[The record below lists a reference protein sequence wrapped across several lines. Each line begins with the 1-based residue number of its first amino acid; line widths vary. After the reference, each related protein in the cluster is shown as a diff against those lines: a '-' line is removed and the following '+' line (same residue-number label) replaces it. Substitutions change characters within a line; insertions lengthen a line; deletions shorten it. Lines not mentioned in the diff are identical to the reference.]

1 MQVEP
6 VARHGHNSP
15 GMQSRGRVSAAHP
28 VRIGVPK
35 PEEFA
40 LRRIHLLTTFALI
53 ALAFPAAAQT
63 ESAPQDSDP
72 AEAATNIAR
81 TEAPSA
87 ELTLEEMVI
96 QGGPILWIIVGL
108 SVLTLMLVLY
118 FFLTVTPRRE
128 VPVKFVRRAH
138 AQLVDDD
145 IKGAAQMCEDRD
157 ELIANVLRAGIRMH
171 GHDRYVIQEAMES
184 EGERGATALW
194 QKISYLNNIGVIA
207 PLLGLLGTVWGMIGA
222 FSSIVSSD
230 TESRGLLM
238 AANVSQAMVTT
249 AAGLMLAIP
258 AMAAY
263 FYFRGRVVKI
273 IAIVEAEAAEMVD
286 LLVNQ
291 PRSG

>member
-1 MQVEP
+1 MPIQGTCIRR
-6 VARHGHNSP
+6 AP
-15 GMQSRGRVSAAHP
+15 GP
-28 VRIGVPK
+28 IGAPK

-40 LRRIHLLTTFALI
+40 LTRVFLFGAFALI
-53 ALAFPAAAQT
+53 AFAIPVTAQT
-63 ESAPQDSDP
+63 DSEPQDNDP
-72 AEAATNIAR
+72 AEAAANTAQA
-81 TEAPSA
+81 EAPSA
-87 ELTLEEMVI
+87 ELTLEEMI
-96 QGGPILWIIVGL
+96 FQGGPILWIIVGL
-108 SVLTLMLVLY
+108 SVLTLMMVLY
-118 FFLTVTPRRE
+118 FLLTVTPRRE
-128 VPVKFVRRAH
+128 VPIKFVRRAH
-138 AQLVDDD
+138 AQLMEND

-157 ELIANVLRAGIRMH
+157 ELIADVLRAGIRMH

-194 QKISYLNNIGVIA
+194 QKISYLNNVGVIA